1 MKNLT
6 LVLVFFGTI
15 YFFTECSS
23 SSKVMATYPTNAELI
38 IAQKRWPEAT
48 QESLNNG
55 YTIYTTKCNTCHGLK
70 NVPKLSEKKWE
81 HEIDVMAP
89 KAKLTASEKE
99 LLRQYI
105 LSTREV
111 ALAQNNK

>member
-1 MKNLT
+1 MKKTT
-6 LVLVFFGTI
+6 LALAIIGTM
-15 YFFTECSS
+15 YFFAECSS
-23 SSKVMATYPTNAELI
+23 SKVIVTTPTSAELTV
-38 IAQKRWPEAT
+38 AQKRWPEAS

-70 NVPKLSEKKWE
+70 DVPKLSEKKWE

-89 KAKLTASEKE
+89 KAKLTANEKE

-111 ALAQNNK
+111 ALTQNNK